1 MDTKIMLDYLA
12 ELAANNDREWYHAHK
27 KEREAATAQFEELV
41 QALIYGIGAFDKSVL
56 HNLPKELTFK
66 QVRDTRFSHDK
77 SPYNPTFRAHISSK
91 DKLPIPVGY
100 YISVRPGGGTFL
112 GGGLFADMF
121 SSATAMV
128 RDAIAAKPN
137 EWSEAIGSAEFKKY
151 FTVKG
156 TALKNVPAGYD
167 KENPQAEYIK
177 FKSWYVEY
185 FVPDADVLD
194 SEKFQDT
201 CIDLFKAMK
210 PFNDFLNAALEGFQ
224 MPTR

>member
-12 ELAANNDREWYHAHK
+12 ELAANNDREWYHEHK
-27 KEREAATAQFEELV
+27 KDREVATAQFEQLV

-56 HNLPKELTFK
+56 HNVPKELTFK

-91 DKLPIPVGY
+91 GKLPIPVGY

-137 EWSEAIGSAEFKKY
+137 EWAEAIGSAEFKKY

-194 SEKFQDT
+194 SEKFLDT

>member
-1 MDTKIMLDYLA
+1 
-12 ELAANNDREWYHAHK
+12 
-27 KEREAATAQFEELV
+27 
-41 QALIYGIGAFDKSVL
+41 
-56 HNLPKELTFK
+56 
-66 QVRDTRFSHDK
+66 
-77 SPYNPTFRAHISSK
+77 
-91 DKLPIPVGY
+91 
-100 YISVRPGGGTFL
+100 
-112 GGGLFADMF
+112 
-121 SSATAMV
+121 MV

-194 SEKFQDT
+194 SERFPDT